1 MKYLDPILT
10 IGFTVAGIVAI
21 AAGAYLAYP
30 PAGFIAVGS
39 LLLGLVLVSKI
50 RRRKPE

>member
-1 MKYLDPILT
+1 MSKRAAIVDLSVTLAGVT
-10 IGFTVAGIVAI
+10 AIGV
-21 AAGAYLAYP
+21 GAYLTYP
-30 PAGFIAVGS
+30 PAAFIAVGS